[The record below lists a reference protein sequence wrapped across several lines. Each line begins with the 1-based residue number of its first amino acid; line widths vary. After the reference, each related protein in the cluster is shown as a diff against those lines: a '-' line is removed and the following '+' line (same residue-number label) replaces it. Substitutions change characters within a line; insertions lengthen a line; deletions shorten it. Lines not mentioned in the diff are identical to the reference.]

1 MRQEDYNDMMKTPE
15 ESLQQ
20 KKKKNSKKLR
30 ECPICKSEYL
40 GDGVAPCVEKKKKK

>member
-15 ESLQQ
+15 ESLQLRQ
-20 KKKKNSKKLR
+20 SNISKKMP

-40 GDGVAPCVEKKKKK
+40 GDGVAPCVECDNKK